1 MSTKSILQRLD
12 LLEERSDNVHPRT
25 VWEAMRAMR
34 DRLDVLEKLVLP
46 PESEAVPRPGS
57 VYTRAECEHCGRFS
71 TVDVGE
77 KLSDCF
83 RRFRDARGLAVD
95 CQAGTITTAQ
105 GAHLMAEVLLG
116 QSEPT

>member
-1 MSTKSILQRLD
+1 MSS
-12 LLEERSDNVHPRT
+12 LEEIGRGVR
-25 VWEAMRAMR
+25 
-34 DRLDVLEKLVLP
+34 KLVECIDETSDDVVKEILRHALR
-46 PESEAVPRPGS
+46 ETCKHFARGDDLAAGGA
-57 VYTRAECEHCGRFS
+57 RCEHCGRFS

-77 KLSDCF
+77 KLSDCL